1 MQKELYCFLKNK
13 MSLETYLTETLH
25 WSLASLTSLLSEAE
39 SAGISPVLE
48 LYRRELD
55 KNEVLD
61 IISNAYNLPIVT
73 LDKYTLNRDLT
84 TAFGIQDCMN
94 NHVIFGEIDGQT
106 TAILA
111 DPSSDELLERIH
123 EIGIASLAVC
133 YRPDMLD
140 FESKYIK
147 PLQVSALS
155 NTLHME
161 NTALAERINLTATSD
176 DSTIKNIVSYL
187 VNMAYDAGA
196 SDIQII
202 PSVTKASVYFR
213 IDGKRQHIIEIDTA
227 VLLPLHRVLGSMAK
241 CQTDDTRRII
251 QGKID
256 FTVSSNQSLEV
267 RLNIIPTRLGSSIN
281 MRLHLNHAID
291 LAAIT
296 DNQNLYTTLLDV
308 TKLSDGLVLFCGPT
322 GAGKSTTMAALSRIL
337 LKRDINICSVEDPV
351 EQVIPGINQVD
362 VNVAKELTY
371 ASVTRSFL
379 RHDPD
384 ALIIGEIRDPETAE
398 VVIQAADTGH
408 LVLST
413 LHTKSAVTAISRLI
427 NLGVDRVALAEN
439 LAAVVCQ
446 RLVRRVCPHCGK
458 LVHVKATDKRLAFM
472 NASNREDTECMEAVG
487 CIECNNTGYLGR
499 IAICEVLVISNDLKF
514 AIEQGKSTEELL
526 KILKQHNFSTF
537 LDDGY
542 RQVINKVTTLEELQ
556 PFITTENL
564 HGGMI

>member
-1 MQKELYCFLKNK
+1 
-13 MSLETYLTETLH
+13 MSLDTYLTENLK

-48 LYRRELD
+48 LYRRDLEKD
-55 KNEVLD
+55 EVLD
-61 IISNAYNLPIVT
+61 IISNAYDLPIVV
-73 LDKYTLNRDLT
+73 LDNYTLNKELT
-84 TAFGIQDCMN
+84 TAFGIKDCMTY
-94 NHVIFGEIDGQT
+94 HVIFGDSDGTT

-111 DPSSDELLERIH
+111 DPSSDDIIEKIH
-123 EIGIASLAVC
+123 SLGITSLAVC

-176 DSTIKNIVSYL
+176 ESTIRNIVSYL
-187 VNMAYDAGA
+187 VNMAYDSGA

-202 PSVTKASVYFR
+202 PGNSKANVYFR
-213 IDGKRQHIIEIDTA
+213 IDGKRQNIIEIDTA

-241 CQTDDTRRII
+241 CQTDDTRKII

-281 MRLHLNHAID
+281 MRLHLNHAMD

-296 DNQNLYTTLLDV
+296 DNQSLYKTLIDV
-308 TKLSDGLVLFCGPT
+308 TNLSDGLVLFCGPT
-322 GAGKSTTMAALSRIL
+322 GAGKSTTMAALARIL
-337 LKRDINICSVEDPV
+337 LNRDINICSVEDPV

-362 VNVAKELTY
+362 VNTAKELTY
-371 ASVTRSFL
+371 ASVTKSFL

-427 NLGVDRVALAEN
+427 NLGVDKVALAEN
-439 LAAVVCQ
+439 LAVVVCQ
-446 RLVRRVCPHCGK
+446 RLVRRVCPCCGK
-458 LVHVKATDKRLAFM
+458 LVHIDASDKRLAFM
-472 NASNREDTECMEAVG
+472 NLSDRSSVECMEAVG
-487 CIECNNTGYLGR
+487 CISCNNTGYSGR
-499 IAICEVLVISNDLKF
+499 IAICEVLVISNDLKY
-514 AIEQGKSTEELL
+514 AIEQGKSSEELM
-526 KILKQHNFSTF
+526 KILKQDNFSTF

-542 RQVINKVTTLEELQ
+542 RQVLNKVTTLDELQ
-556 PFITTENL
+556 PFITTESL
-564 HGGMI
+564 HGGIS